1 MRLLSPG
8 SLLLVTAFA
17 VLLFGG
23 KRLPDA
29 ARALGRSLRILK
41 SEGRALRQEFDSGRE
56 GAAPAAPPARPAAE
70 PDRVVKAAPGASRT
84 DRAGRTPG
92 T

>member
-8 SLLLVTAFA
+8 SLLLITVFA

-41 SEGRALRQEFDSGRE
+41 SEGKALRREFDSGRQTP
-56 GAAPAAPPARPAAE
+56 AAPAPAARPAAE

-84 DRAGRTPG
+84 DRAA
-92 T
+92 

>member
-1 MRLLSPG
+1 MRISPTAIV
-8 SLLLVTAFA
+8 LVVLFA

-41 SEGRALRQEFDSGRE
+41 SETKALRREFDDASKPE
-56 GAAPAAPPARPAAE
+56 AE
-70 PDRVVKAAPGASRT
+70 PDRVVKAAPGAART
-84 DRAGRTPG
+84 DRAA
-92 T
+92 

>member
-8 SLLLVTAFA
+8 SLLLVTVFA

-41 SEGRALRQEFDSGRE
+41 SEGRALRREFDSGRE
-56 GAAPAAPPARPAAE
+56 GAAPASADPAARPAAE
-70 PDRVVKAAPGASRT
+70 PERVVKTAPGASRT
-84 DRAGRTPG
+84 DRAA
-92 T
+92 

>member
-8 SLLLVTAFA
+8 SLLLVTALA

-41 SEGRALRQEFDSGRE
+41 SEGRALRREFDSGRQVP
-56 GAAPAAPPARPAAE
+56 AAPAPAPRPAAE
-70 PDRVVKAAPGASRT
+70 PERVVKAAPGGPRP
-84 DRAGRTPG
+84 DRAA
-92 T
+92 

>member
-8 SLLLVTAFA
+8 SLLLVTALA

-41 SEGRALRQEFDSGRE
+41 SEGRALRREFDSGRQTP
-56 GAAPAAPPARPAAE
+56 AAPAPAARPAAE
-70 PDRVVKAAPGASRT
+70 PERVVKAAPGAPRP
-84 DRAGRTPG
+84 DRAA
-92 T
+92 

>member
-8 SLLLVTAFA
+8 SLLLVSVFA

-23 KRLPDA
+23 KRLPGA

-41 SEGRALRQEFDSGRE
+41 SEGRALRREFDAGRD
-56 GAAPAAPPARPAAE
+56 APAAPAPAPPAAE
-70 PDRVVKAAPGASRT
+70 ADRVVKAAPGASRT
-84 DRAGRTPG
+84 DRAA
-92 T
+92 

>member
-8 SLLLVTAFA
+8 SLLLVTALA

-41 SEGRALRQEFDSGRE
+41 SEGRALRREFDSGRQ
-56 GAAPAAPPARPAAE
+56 APAAPAPAPAARPAAE
-70 PDRVVKAAPGASRT
+70 PERVVKAAPGAPRP
-84 DRAGRTPG
+84 DRAA
-92 T
+92 

>member
-1 MRLLSPG
+1 MRILSPAA
-8 SLLLVTAFA
+8 LLLVVVFA

-41 SEGRALRQEFDSGRE
+41 AEGKALRGEFAA
-56 GAAPAAPPARPAAE
+56 GAQVPAAPPAAE
-70 PDRVVKAAPGASRT
+70 PERVVKPAPGASRT
-84 DRAGRTPG
+84 DRAA
-92 T
+92 

>member
-8 SLLLVTAFA
+8 SLLLVTVFA

-41 SEGRALRQEFDSGRE
+41 SEGKALRREFDSGRE
-56 GAAPAAPPARPAAE
+56 AAAPPSGSAAAPAE

-84 DRAGRTPG
+84 DRAA
-92 T
+92 